1 MPEQSN
7 PDLDLIVLNCTLATV
22 EDVVQ
27 CDIGVKDEKIHSI
40 VPQGSLAG
48 SKTKKTI
55 DAKGALVT
63 PGGIDAHVHLQEP
76 PLFGLGSTAD
86 SFESGTRAAIA
97 GGTTTIVAFAPQ
109 RKHEDSVLATLACA
123 HERAKDQCYSDYSF
137 HLIISNPCAKTLAE
151 FPAFREMGI
160 SSVKIYM
167 TYEALRLNDEQFLD
181 VLFQS
186 RLHKVTTLVHAEND
200 SVIAW
205 MTKKLHERQLYAPK
219 YHTASHPAV
228 AEIEASYRAI
238 CLSEFIDIP
247 ILIVHVSNPR
257 AVENIRQAQAKGLPI
272 YAETCPQYLFLSKES
287 LDLPGLEGAKCVC
300 SPPLRNKSDHEAI
313 WAGLDDGTFTI
324 LSSDHSPF
332 NFNDSTSGK
341 GSSVTAEHPD
351 GQFHLVPN
359 GFSGVETRMSLVLS
373 ADRLKIQRYVEL
385 TSTNPAKLYG
395 MYPRKGALIPKVSDA
410 DFVIWYPDGSLD
422 MTVTNDILHHDV
434 DYTPFEGHKVKQ
446 WPRYTVL
453 RGQVVWDREDGGVV
467 GARGF
472 GRFLHRT
479 ESMLAGSRGEGSWDV
494 ETAWV

>member
-1 MPEQSN
+1 MSEQLN

-48 SKTKKTI
+48 SKAKKII

-86 SFESGTRAAIA
+86 NFESGTRAAIA

-123 HERAKDQCYSDYSF
+123 HERAQDQCYSDYSF

-151 FPAFREMGI
+151 FPAFRDLGI

-186 RLHKVTTLVHAEND
+186 RLHKVTTMVHAEND

-238 CLSEFIDIP
+238 CLSEFIDTP

-257 AVENIRQAQAKGLPI
+257 AVDNIRQAQAKGLPI
-272 YAETCPQYLFLSKES
+272 YAETCPQYLFLSSEN
-287 LDLPGLEGAKCVC
+287 LDRPGLEGAKCVC

-313 WAGLDDGTFTI
+313 WAGLEDGTFTI

-341 GSSVTAEHPD
+341 GSSVTAERPD
-351 GQFHLVPN
+351 GQFHLIPN
-359 GFSGVETRMSLVLS
+359 GFSGVETRMPLVLS
-373 ADRLKIQRYVEL
+373 ADRLNIQKYVEL

-395 MYPRKGALIPKVSDA
+395 MYPRKGALIPEVSDA
-410 DFVIWYPDGSLD
+410 DFVIWYPEGSLE
-422 MTVTNDILHHDV
+422 MTVTNDILHHNV

-453 RGQVVWDREDGGVV
+453 RGHIVWDREDGGVV
-467 GARGF
+467 GSRGF
-472 GRFLHRT
+472 GQFLHRT
-479 ESMLAGSRGEGSWDV
+479 ESMMAGSRSEGSWDV